1 MALLDVVQ
9 WDNKPGEVINRFEE
23 GAIALGS
30 QLIVKEG
37 QEAIFFRNGQALDS
51 FGPGRHTLK
60 TGNVPILEKLINL
73 PFGGKTPFPAEIY
86 YINKTEIP
94 NLKWGTKQAMQLL
107 DPVYNLPVP
116 IRAFG
121 SYSIRLTDVR
131 SFLITAI
138 GTWQAFT
145 TDAIGTALRDQLI
158 IPGIQDMI
166 AEFMIKQDITILKLP
181 AYYDEI
187 GVASKVKLTEGFA
200 SYGIELIRL
209 AVESINIPDDDENV
223 QRLKKALADKAEMTI
238 MGEDYKTK
246 RTFDT
251 MEKAA
256 ANEGMAGGM
265 MGVGMGAGMGVGMG
279 QQMGAM
285 MGNVMPNA
293 AGNVAPQGAAQG
305 IPCPKCNAINP
316 QNAKFCG
323 SCGGQMVVP
332 KMACPACNEQIKAD
346 SKFCPSCGANL
357 QQVNC
362 KQCGTPL
369 KPGAKFCPECGTA
382 Q

>member
-23 GAIALGS
+23 GAIAIGS

-37 QEAIFFRNGQALDS
+37 QEAIFFKNGQALDS
-51 FGPGRHTLK
+51 FGPGRHTLT

-73 PFGGKTPFPAEIY
+73 PFGGKTPFPAEVY
-86 YINKTEIP
+86 FVNKTEIP
-94 NLKWGTKQAMQLL
+94 NLKWGTKHPMQLL
-107 DPVYNLPVP
+107 DPVYHIPVP

-121 SYSIRLTDVR
+121 SYSIRLTEVR

-145 TDAIGTALRDQLI
+145 TDAIGTALRDQII
-158 IPGIQDMI
+158 IPGIQDLV

-187 GVASKVKLTEGFA
+187 GAAGKAKLMIGFS

-209 AVESINIPDDDENV
+209 AVESINIPDEDENV
-223 QRLKKALADKAEMTI
+223 QRLKRALADKAEINI
-238 MGEDYKTK
+238 MGDDYKTK

-256 ANEGMAGGM
+256 SNEGMAGGM
-265 MGVGMGAGMGVGMG
+265 MGAGMGVGVG
-279 QQMGAM
+279 QQMGSM
-285 MGNVMPNA
+285 MGSVMGNVTGQ
-293 AGNVAPQGAAQG
+293 GNTAAQAAS
-305 IPCPKCNAINP
+305 CPKCNAMNP
-316 QNAKFCG
+316 QGSKFC
-323 SCGGQMVVP
+323 SACGGPMVVP
-332 KMACPACNEQIKAD
+332 KIACPACNEQIKAD

-362 KQCGTPL
+362 KNCSTPL

>member
-37 QEAIFFRNGQALDS
+37 QEAIFFKNGQALDA
-51 FGPGRHTLK
+51 FGPGRHTLT

-73 PFGGKTPFPAEIY
+73 PFGGKTPFPAEVY

-94 NLKWGTKQAMQLL
+94 NLKWGTKQPMQLL
-107 DPVYNLPVP
+107 DPIYNIPVP

-121 SYSIRLTDVR
+121 SYSIRLTEIR

-158 IPGIQDMI
+158 IPGIQDLV

-187 GVASKVKLTEGFA
+187 GAACKVKLTGDFS

-223 QRLKKALADKAEMTI
+223 QRLKKALADKAEMNI

-256 ANEGMAGGM
+256 SNEGMAGGM
-265 MGVGMGAGMGVGMG
+265 VGAGMGMGVG

-285 MGNVMPNA
+285 MGNAM
-293 AGNVAPQGAAQG
+293 GNTTNQGSAQG
-305 IPCPKCNAINP
+305 IPCPKCNAVNP
-316 QNAKFCG
+316 QNAKFCA
-323 SCGGQMVVP
+323 SCGGPMTVA
-332 KMACPACNEQIKAD
+332 KIACPACNEQIKAD

-362 KQCGTPL
+362 KNCSTPL
-369 KPGAKFCPECGTA
+369 KAGAKFCPECGT
-382 Q
+382 QQ